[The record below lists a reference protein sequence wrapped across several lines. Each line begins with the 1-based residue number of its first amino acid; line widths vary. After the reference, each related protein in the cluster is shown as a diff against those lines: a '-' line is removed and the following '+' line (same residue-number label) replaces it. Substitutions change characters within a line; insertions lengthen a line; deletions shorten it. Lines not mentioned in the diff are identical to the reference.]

1 MPDAYPSGRPE
12 DYYTEK
18 IAKEALTCALKI
30 KEFAQ
35 NLMQ

>member
-1 MPDAYPSGRPE
+1 MKRQLSVRSE
-12 DYYTEK
+12 NYYTEE
-18 IAKEALTCALKI
+18 IAKEALTSAVKI

>member
-1 MPDAYPSGRPE
+1 MKMHSSGRPE
-12 DYYTEK
+12 DYYTEE
-18 IAKEALTCALKI
+18 IAKKALTSALKI